1 MKISSATVRQK
12 STPPATDL
20 WDWILLQ
27 QKTRPRQSC
36 VLNDMV
42 ERQQLVLLSTRRDLR
57 LNECWLVELTETR
70 HATKLSKPEFP
81 SEISLLTH
89 KQTTA
94 HLLLSLRGFHS
105 LRLPSPE
112 YPPSQ
117 VFEDSTARIQNFELL
132 KQLHCQQ
139 HITVFVVSKVFREE
153 LLIQEKNIS
162 NQTNLFNSLEIQEA
176 CIRLIFIA

>member
-1 MKISSATVRQK
+1 MTLIGWINGILCLFLTINRVQSLQMFISIPSALP
-12 STPPATDL
+12 S
-20 WDWILLQ
+20 
-27 QKTRPRQSC
+27 S
-36 VLNDMV
+36 
-42 ERQQLVLLSTRRDLR
+42 LR
-57 LNECWLVELTETR
+57 LETTLWFWTTFGC
-70 HATKLSKPEFP
+70 TKTQRS
-81 SEISLLTH
+81 
-89 KQTTA
+89 Q
-94 HLLLSLRGFHS
+94 LRCLFWTVSAPFRGRS
-105 LRLPSPE
+105 TLRLPSPE